1 MFRRALFAKEI
12 IMANKYIIGYT
23 NVEYRIGDVLLPK
36 RNYDDFEKHHGKKA
50 YSEVT
55 EEQLAV
61 LKENSVFNT
70 LLDNKIIRVL
80 DHIPNFALSGED
92 RANQRLRETE
102 KKYTKQI
109 DKLQAE
115 LAEAKAKLAELL

>member
-1 MFRRALFAKEI
+1 
-12 IMANKYIIGYT
+12 MANKYIIGYT
-23 NVEYRIGDVLLPK
+23 NVEYRIGDILLPK
-36 RNYDDFEKHHGKKA
+36 RNYNDFEKHHGKKA

-70 LLDNKIIRVL
+70 LLDNKMIRVL

-92 RANQRLRETE
+92 RANQKLRETE
-102 KKYTKQI
+102 KKYTEQI

-115 LAEAKAKLAELL
+115 LAKANAKLAELL

>member
-1 MFRRALFAKEI
+1 
-12 IMANKYIIGYT
+12 MANKYIIGYT

-36 RNYDDFEKHHGKKA
+36 RNYNDFEKHHGKKA
-50 YSEVT
+50 YTEVT

-70 LLDNKIIRVL
+70 LLDNKMIRVL

-92 RANQRLRETE
+92 RANQKLKETEKKYKETE
-102 KKYTKQI
+102 KKYTEQI

>member
-1 MFRRALFAKEI
+1 
-12 IMANKYIIGYT
+12 MANKYIIGYT

-36 RNYDDFEKHHGKKA
+36 RNYNDFEKNHGKKA

-70 LLDNKIIRVL
+70 LLDNKMIRVL

-92 RANQRLRETE
+92 RANQKLKETE
-102 KKYTKQI
+102 KKYTEQI
-109 DKLQAE
+109 DKLKAE
-115 LAEAKAKLAELL
+115 LADTKAKLAELL